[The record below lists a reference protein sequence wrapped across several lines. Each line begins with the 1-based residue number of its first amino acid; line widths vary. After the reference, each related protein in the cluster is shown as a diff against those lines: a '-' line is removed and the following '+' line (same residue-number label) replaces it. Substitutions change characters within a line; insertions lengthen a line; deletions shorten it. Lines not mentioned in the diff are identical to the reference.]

1 MKLLDKIK
9 DLFMD
14 EVDVDDELEIE
25 EEEEVVREKPKPKK
39 EENVLPK
46 VMRDT
51 IKKEEK
57 VELRVKPEEF
67 AKELDKLEKEEP
79 KKVPEKPPV
88 ETKKFNFPIDFD
100 LDTPSRKS
108 KNDDF
113 REFKTSNLV
122 DNVNRKEDLVMKNSG
137 HNINVLDLEKEPP
150 KKVAELYSNK
160 EKAIEKPRFK
170 ATPVI
175 SPVYGIL
182 DKNYTKEEVRE
193 RDEESSLKRPSKKVD
208 FETVRKKAF
217 GNLADEIKDNL
228 MCEDCELYKQVKR
241 ISALSEDDLL
251 YDMTVEPEPEKDVTI
266 EKAYDNYE
274 AFGVAYEPKVERKL
288 TYEEQVTFEK
298 KEEEPKEEDKKNE
311 VRLDDIIN
319 NSQKIDAAEIND
331 HDEEEDV
338 QVLSKPEVL
347 YEDKVEEEPMEEEP
361 VVEKPTKDVIPSRS
375 SKKEAKVD
383 DDFFELIDSMYKE
396 RTDD

>member
-25 EEEEVVREKPKPKK
+25 EEEEIKEAPKPKK

-57 VELRVKPEEF
+57 VELKVKPEEF
-67 AKELDKLEKEEP
+67 SRELAKEKENETVVEEK
-79 KKVPEKPPV
+79 KPV
-88 ETKKFNFPIDFD
+88 ENKKFNFPIDFD
-100 LDTPSRKS
+100 LETPS
-108 KNDDF
+108 KNTSSID
-113 REFKTSNLV
+113 FKTSDFIKKV
-122 DNVNRKEDLVMKNSG
+122 EKEDEDLILKKSG
-137 HNINVLDLEKEPP
+137 HNINVLDLEKEKETP
-150 KKVAELYSNK
+150 KKVSELYSNK
-160 EKAIEKPRFK
+160 DMAIEKPKFK

-182 DKNYTKEEVRE
+182 DKNYTKEEVKE
-193 RDEESSLKRPSKKVD
+193 RDEETSLKRPSKKVD

-241 ISALSEDDLL
+241 ISALKEDDLL
-251 YDMTVEPEPEKDVTI
+251 YDMTVEPEEEKDVTI

-288 TYEEQVTFEK
+288 TYEEEITFEK
-298 KEEEPKEEDKKNE
+298 KEEEPKVEEKKDN
-311 VRLDDIIN
+311 VGLDDIIN

-331 HDEEEDV
+331 HDEEEDIE
-338 QVLSKPEVL
+338 VLSKPDVV
-347 YEDKVEEEPMEEEP
+347 YEDKVEEVNEEP
-361 VVEKPTKDVIPSRS
+361 VEELVEEPIPSRS
-375 SKKEAKVD
+375 ETKKEPKVD
-383 DDFFELIDSMYKE
+383 DDFFKLIDSMYKE

>member
-25 EEEEVVREKPKPKK
+25 EEEDEVSSRKLKGPLPQSKK

-57 VELRVKPEEF
+57 IELKVKPEEF
-67 AKELDKLEKEEP
+67 SRELARQNENKVEEKTHSE
-79 KKVPEKPPV
+79 V
-88 ETKKFNFPIDFD
+88 KKFNFPIDFE
-100 LDTPSRKS
+100 LEVPSRNNRNTDTKS
-108 KNDDF
+108 SDLIK
-113 REFKTSNLV
+113 K
-122 DNVNRKEDLVMKNSG
+122 VNRETDDLTIKNNG
-137 HNINVLDLEKEPP
+137 HNINVLDLEKEVP
-150 KKVAELYSNK
+150 KKVTELYSNK
-160 EKAIEKPRFK
+160 EKAKEKPRFK

-182 DKNYTKEEVRE
+182 DKNYTKEEVKE
-193 RDEESSLKRPSKKVD
+193 RDEEASLKRPSKKVD

-228 MCEDCELYKQVKR
+228 MCEDCELYKQVKK
-241 ISALSEDDLL
+241 ISTLSEDDLL
-251 YDMTVEPEPEKDVTI
+251 YDMTVEPEEEKNVTI

-274 AFGVAYEPKVERKL
+274 AFGVAYEPKVERKI
-288 TYEEQVTFEK
+288 TYEEEITFDKKDEK
-298 KEEEPKEEDKKNE
+298 KPVKEEKKDE
-311 VRLDDIIN
+311 IRLDDIIN
-319 NSQKIDAAEIND
+319 NSQKIEEAEIND

-338 QVLSKPEVL
+338 EVASKPDVV
-347 YEDKVEEEPMEEEP
+347 YTDKVEENDTLPDEE
-361 VVEKPTKDVIPSRS
+361 VIPSRTEA
-375 SKKEAKVD
+375 KKETKVD

>member
-1 MKLLDKIK
+1 MKLLFKIK

-25 EEEEVVREKPKPKK
+25 EEEEVVKETPKPKK

-57 VELRVKPEEF
+57 LELRTKS
-67 AKELDKLEKEEP
+67 EKEE
-79 KKVPEKPPV
+79 KKFDTEEEKVLEKPR
-88 ETKKFNFPIDFD
+88 ETKKFNFPIDFE
-100 LDTPSRKS
+100 LETPSRKD
-108 KNDDF
+108 KDDDF
-113 REFKTSNLV
+113 KEFRASSLIDKV
-122 DNVNRKEDLVMKNSG
+122 KKEEDLVIKNTS
-137 HNINVLDLEKEPP
+137 HNINVLDLEKEVP
-150 KKVAELYSNK
+150 KKVTELYSNK
-160 EKAIEKPRFK
+160 EMAKEKPKFK

-182 DKNYTKEEVRE
+182 DKNYTKEEVKE
-193 RDEESSLKRPSKKVD
+193 RDEEASLKRPSKKVD

-241 ISALSEDDLL
+241 ISALTEDDLL
-251 YDMTVEPEPEKDVTI
+251 YDMTVEPEEEKDVTI

-274 AFGVAYEPKVERKL
+274 AFGVAYEPKVERKI
-288 TYEEQVTFEK
+288 TYEEAVTFEK
-298 KEEEPKEEDKKNE
+298 KEEEEEPKEEKKDE

-319 NSQKIDAAEIND
+319 NSQKIDEAEIND

-347 YEDKVEEEPMEEEP
+347 YEDKVEDEVDDEPEVKKPVKEEL
-361 VVEKPTKDVIPSRS
+361 PSRS
-375 SKKEAKVD
+375 KKDAKVD